1 MKPNHSRFITN
12 EKINKKMKKISI
24 QILYT
29 FLLISLFFG
38 CKKDASTNV
47 VVPPSGGSMA
57 FKSSVSSVVLTSTTD
72 ASNVVTFSFK
82 AASFGVNVVPT
93 YSLEFDLPADTS
105 GTNAW
110 GNAIVVKLPA
120 ATLSKAYL
128 GSDFNSLLANQL
140 MLPTG
145 ATSILAVRLKA
156 EVNQNTGAASV
167 IKPIYSSLT
176 LTVNPYKATIEY
188 PALMVRGGNSWKT
201 PTLRTNGFVLT
212 SSKFNAKYEGYLNLP
227 NADGYGGDAFQLV
240 SSKDATK
247 VYGWGGTSTTMSL
260 TGGNLY
266 LTPAPAYM
274 KVNADVDA
282 STITYTPVK
291 FFISGDDNGWSTSST
306 PLIYNATTMK
316 WVAANV
322 SLTAGKTFVFTAN
335 GSYDISYKVDA
346 SGALVFAGAPTWGG
360 INIPITKTGVFTV
373 TLDLSAGDGN
383 YTYSVK

>member
-1 MKPNHSRFITN
+1 MI
-12 EKINKKMKKISI
+12 
-24 QILYT
+24 YT
-29 FLLISLFFG
+29 FLFISLFFG
-38 CKKDASTNV
+38 CKKDASTNIIT
-47 VVPPSGGSMA
+47 PPTAGSLA
-57 FKSSVSSVVLTSTTD
+57 FKTSVSSVVLSAATD
-72 ASNVVTFSFK
+72 ASTVVTFNFK
-82 AASFGVNVVPT
+82 AASFGANVVPT

-105 GTNAW
+105 GANAW
-110 GNAIVVKLPA
+110 ANAVIVKLPA
-120 ATLSKAYL
+120 GTLSKAYL

-140 MLPTG
+140 LLPTG
-145 ATSILAVRLKA
+145 TVSTLAIRLKA
-156 EVNQNTGAASV
+156 EVNQNTGAVSV

-176 LTVNPYKATIEY
+176 MAVNPYKATIEY
-188 PALMVRGGNSWKT
+188 PALIVKGGNSWKT
-201 PTLRTNGFVLT
+201 PTVRSNGFVLT
-212 SSKFNAKYEGYLNLP
+212 SSKFNSKYEGYLNLP

-247 VYGWGGTSTTMSL
+247 VYGWGGTATTMNL

-266 LTPAPAYM
+266 LSPSPAYM

-282 STITYTPVK
+282 LTITYTPVK

-306 PLIYNATTMK
+306 PLVYNATTMK

-335 GSYDISYKVDA
+335 GGYDISYKVDA
-346 SGALVFAGAPTWGG
+346 TGALVYSGAPTWGG
-360 INIPITKTGVFTV
+360 INIPITKTGIFTI

>member
-1 MKPNHSRFITN
+1 
-12 EKINKKMKKISI
+12 MKKISI
-24 QILYT
+24 QIIYA
-29 FLLISLFFG
+29 FLLTSLFLG
-38 CKKDASTNV
+38 CKKDASTNI
-47 VVPPSGGSMA
+47 VVPPKGSSMV
-57 FKSSVSSVVLTSTTD
+57 FKSSVSSVVLTAATD
-72 ASNVVTFSFK
+72 ASNVVTFSFN
-82 AASFGVNVVPT
+82 AADFGVSIVPT

-105 GTNAW
+105 GANAW
-110 GNAIVVKLPA
+110 GNAVIVKLPA
-120 ATLSKAYL
+120 GTLSKTYL
-128 GSDFNSLLANQL
+128 GADFNSLLSNQL

-145 ATSILAVRLKA
+145 AVSTLVVRLKA

-201 PTLRTNGFVLT
+201 PAVRTNGFVLT

-240 SSKDATK
+240 SSKDAAK
-247 VYGWGGTSTTMSL
+247 VYGWGGTATTMSL

-282 STITYTPVK
+282 LTITYTPVK
-291 FFISGDDNGWSTSST
+291 FFISGDDNGWSTSAT
-306 PLIYNATTMK
+306 PLVYNATTMK
-316 WVAANV
+316 WVASNV

-346 SGALVFAGAPTWGG
+346 TGALVFAGAPTWGG

-383 YTYSVK
+383 YTYSIK